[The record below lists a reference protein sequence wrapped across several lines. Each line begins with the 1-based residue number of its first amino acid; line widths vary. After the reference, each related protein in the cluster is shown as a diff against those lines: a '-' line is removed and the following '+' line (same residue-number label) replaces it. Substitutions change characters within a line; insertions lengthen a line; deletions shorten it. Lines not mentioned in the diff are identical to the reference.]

1 VQLLIVEDEERIA
14 AFLRAGLRSEGFAVD
29 CLEDGDDVVPYV
41 LRRNPDLIVLDLLL
55 PGLGGLEVLGRL
67 GELAA
72 HIPVLVLSARRDVA
86 TKIAALQAGA
96 CDYMVKP
103 FALDE
108 LLLRINGHLRVRRSP
123 SVQPEVVRAGRLV
136 LDPRARSADVGNG
149 PVRLSEREYHVLE
162 LLVRGDGQ
170 TVSRERLLSAVWG
183 YGFAPGTNVVD
194 VCINRLR
201 GKLGSQTIE
210 TVRGAG
216 YAVAV

>member
-1 VQLLIVEDEERIA
+1 MQLLIVEDEERIA

-29 CLEDGDDVVPYV
+29 CLEDGDDVLPYV
-41 LRRNPDLIVLDLLL
+41 LRREPDLIVLDLLL
-55 PGLGGLEVLGRL
+55 PGLGGLEVLARL
-67 GELAA
+67 GELSPQT
-72 HIPVLVLSARRDVA
+72 PVLVLSARRDVA

-103 FALDE
+103 FSLDE
-108 LLLRINGHLRVRRSP
+108 LLLRIHGHLRVRRP
-123 SVQPEVVRAGRLV
+123 AAEPAVVRAGRLV
-136 LDPRARSADVGNG
+136 LDPRTRSADVGKG
-149 PVRLSEREYHVLE
+149 PVRLSEREFHVLE
-162 LLVRGDGQ
+162 LLVQGDGQ

-201 GKLGSQTIE
+201 AKLGSQTIE
-210 TVRGAG
+210 TVRGSG

>member
-1 VQLLIVEDEERIA
+1 MQLLIVEDEERIA
-14 AFLRAGLRSEGFAVD
+14 AFLRSGLRSEGFAVD
-29 CLEDGDDVVPYV
+29 CLEDGDDVIPYV
-41 LRRNPDLIVLDLLL
+41 LRRTPDLIILDLLL
-55 PGLGGLEVLGRL
+55 PGLGGLEVLARL
-67 GELAA
+67 GELAPQ
-72 HIPVLVLSARRDVA
+72 IPVLVLSARRDVA

-103 FALDE
+103 FSLDE
-108 LLLRINGHLRVRRSP
+108 LLLRVHGHLRIRRP
-123 SVQPEVVRAGRLV
+123 AAAQPTVVRAGRLV

-162 LLVRGDGQ
+162 LLVQGDGQ

-201 GKLGSQTIE
+201 SKLGAQTIE
-210 TVRGAG
+210 TVRGSG
-216 YAVAV
+216 YSVAV